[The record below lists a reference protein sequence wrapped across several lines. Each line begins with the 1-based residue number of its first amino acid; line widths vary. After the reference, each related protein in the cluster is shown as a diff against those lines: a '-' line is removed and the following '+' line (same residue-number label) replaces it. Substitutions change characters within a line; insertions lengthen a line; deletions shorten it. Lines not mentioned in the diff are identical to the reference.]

1 MVAGKQVSAPEAV
14 ANVHDIK
21 NLLRCP
27 KSTLD
32 TFEYQQLSFFF
43 GMKGVI
49 NNLLDEISNLTF
61 SPLA

>member
-27 KSTLD
+27 KSILE

-43 GMKGVI
+43 WNEG
-49 NNLLDEISNLTF
+49 SN
-61 SPLA
+61 